1 MDPRAI
7 QLSDDPEWFK
17 DAIIYQL
24 HVKTFMD
31 ADGNGIGDF
40 KGLLKKLD
48 YLQDLGITAIWL
60 LPFYPSPQK
69 DDGYDISDYF
79 DIHPD
84 YGSLKDFREF
94 VKSAHYRGIRVITE
108 LVLNH
113 TSDQHRWFQLAR
125 RSDPDSPFR
134 DFYVWSDTPEWFQ
147 EARVIFQ
154 DFESSNWSW
163 DPAAKAYYWH
173 RFYSHQPDL
182 NFDNPK
188 VRKTMRKVID
198 FWMDMGVDGLRLDA
212 VPYLFERE
220 GTNCENLPQTH
231 EYLKELRNH
240 VDTHYKSRMLL
251 AEANQWPENAVDYF
265 GDGDECHMAFH
276 FPIMPRLYMALWMED
291 RFPLIDILEQTPTI
305 PESSQWAIFL
315 RNHDELTLEMVT
327 DEERDY
333 MYRVYAR
340 DPQARINLGIRRRLA
355 PLLNN
360 NRRKIEL
367 MNFLLFSLPG
377 TPVVYYGDE
386 IGMGDNYYLGD
397 RNGVRTPMQWSP
409 DRNAGFSMVNPQQL
423 YLPVIMD
430 PEYHFESVNVE
441 NQTQNPSS
449 LLWWT
454 RRVIATRRRFQA
466 FGRGDIEYLLP
477 DNHKVLAFIRKYG
490 EEHILVV
497 INLSRFPQV
506 AELDLSAY
514 AGYTPVEV
522 FSGNRFP
529 KIRES
534 AYVFT
539 LGVHDYFWFSL
550 QSETELEPNSAQVW
564 EPPRMILRRDWREV
578 FDGAN
583 KMRLEERILPGFL
596 RQKRWFRSKSQKIRK
611 ILIAENIPLDAGDQE
626 FHLLQLEV
634 SYTEGEA
641 EIYLLP
647 VGYANDA
654 EASEMEQASQEAKS
668 EVLAWIKTGDDS
680 GRLYDALQS
689 PRCREALFSLITE
702 SHSITGTRG
711 HLVGLPGKQA
721 AEHLR
726 SLEGPQGSRLL
737 RVEQSN
743 TSVFYEDGYILKF
756 YRSVDE
762 GINPDTEITSF
773 LTEKAEFPHIPSY
786 AGQIRYSHV
795 SRRQYV
801 LGMLQE
807 YVPNQG
813 DAWTFTQDH
822 LHKFFENAMITK
834 QTQQQVP
841 GIPLSPLYVGYTNI
855 PQLLHD
861 CIGGYFLEMVHL
873 MGRITGQLH
882 LALSLGSDDPAF
894 QPEPFSWHYQ
904 RSMYQSMRNLCRR
917 TITTLRRSI
926 PQLTGDIRQQAQDI
940 VDAEDELLAEFGKL
954 TRERLD
960 TIKIRNHGDYHL
972 GQVLYTGNSFVIV
985 DFEGEPARPLSERR
999 LKRSCLRDV
1008 AGMVRSFH
1016 YAAHHALHQQLTSS
1030 EDDLAYLASWI
1041 DPWFRAV
1048 SGMFLS
1054 AYQNT
1059 IRPSSL
1065 LPSNKKSLELLFRCL
1080 LLEKAIYEVGY
1091 ELNNR
1096 PDWLSIPVQ
1105 GVKQLL
1111 AGEI

>member
-7 QLSDDPEWFK
+7 QLTDDPEWYK

-48 YLQDLGITAIWL
+48 YLQDLGVTAIWL

-69 DDGYDISDYF
+69 DDGYDIADYF
-79 DIHPD
+79 DIHPN
-84 YGSLKDFREF
+84 YGTLKDFREF
-94 VKSAHYRGIRVITE
+94 VKSAHYRGLRVITE

-125 RSDPDSPFR
+125 RSDPESPFR
-134 DFYVWSDTPEWFQ
+134 DFYIWSDTPEKFQ

-154 DFESSNWSW
+154 DFEASNWTW
-163 DPAAKAYYWH
+163 DPMARAYFWH

-182 NFDNPK
+182 NFDNPE
-188 VRKTMRKVID
+188 VRRSMLKVID
-198 FWMDMGVDGLRLDA
+198 FWMDLGVDGMRLDA
-212 VPYLFERE
+212 VPYLFQRE
-220 GTNCENLPQTH
+220 GTNCENLPETH
-231 EYLKELRNH
+231 DFLQELRSH

-291 RFPLIDILEQTPTI
+291 RFPLIDILEQTPSI
-305 PESSQWAIFL
+305 PENSQWAIFL

-340 DPQARINLGIRRRLA
+340 DPKARINLGIRRRLA

-360 NRRKIEL
+360 NRRKMEL
-367 MNFLLFSLPG
+367 MNCLLFSLPG

-409 DRNAGFSMVNPQQL
+409 DRNAGFSMANPQQL

-430 PEYHFESVNVE
+430 PEYHFESLNVE

-449 LLWWT
+449 LLWWM
-454 RRVIATRRRFQA
+454 RRLIATRRRFRA

-477 DNHKVLAFIRKYG
+477 DNHKVLAFIRKYDR
-490 EEHILVV
+490 ERILVV

-506 AELDLSAY
+506 AELDLSDY
-514 AGYTPVEV
+514 SGFIPVEV

-529 KIRES
+529 KIQDHG
-534 AYVFT
+534 YVFT
-539 LGVHDYFWFSL
+539 LGPHDYFWFSL
-550 QSETELEPNSAQVW
+550 HPEAELEPEGERIW
-564 EPPRMILRRDWREV
+564 EPHRMILRQDWREI

-583 KMRLEERILPGFL
+583 KMRLEERILPGYL
-596 RQKRWFRSKSQKIRK
+596 KHKRWFRSKSRKIRRT
-611 ILIAENIPLDAGDQE
+611 LIGENIPVSAGDQE
-626 FHLLQLEV
+626 FHLLQLEI
-634 SYTEGEA
+634 SYIEGES
-641 EIYLLP
+641 EIYLFP
-647 VGYANDA
+647 VGYAPDRESGEA
-654 EASEMEQASQEAKS
+654 EPEDRS
-668 EVLAWIKTGDDS
+668 EVLAWIRTSKGS

-689 PRCREALFSLITE
+689 PAFRGALLSLIAQGRNINGNQGYL
-702 SHSITGTRG
+702 SGI
-711 HLVGLPGKQA
+711 PGKQA
-721 AEHLR
+721 TEPLR
-726 SLEGPQGSRLL
+726 SLEGSVESRLL
-737 RVEQSN
+737 RAEQSN
-743 TSVFYEDGYILKF
+743 TSLLYGDSYILKF
-756 YRSVDE
+756 YRCVEE
-762 GINPDTEITSF
+762 GINPDTEVTSF
-773 LTEKAEFPHIPSY
+773 LTDKAEFPHIPHY
-786 AGQIRYSHV
+786 AGQIRYSH
-795 SRRQYV
+795 SSMRQYV
-801 LGMLQE
+801 LGMLQQ

-822 LHKFFENAMITK
+822 LHKFFENAMLTK
-834 QTQQQVP
+834 QTREPVP
-841 GIPLSPLYVGYTNI
+841 EIPLSPLYVGYNTI
-855 PQLLHD
+855 PQRLHD
-861 CIGGYFLEMVHL
+861 CIGGYFLEMIHL
-873 MGRITGQLH
+873 LGRITGQLH
-882 LALSLGSDDPAF
+882 LALSLGTDDPAF
-894 QPEPFSWHYQ
+894 RPEPFSWHYQ
-904 RSMYQSMRNLCRR
+904 RSMYQSLRNLCRR

-926 PQLTGDIRQQAQDI
+926 PRLSGEMRQQAQDI
-940 VDAEDELLAEFGKL
+940 VDAENDLLGVFAEL
-954 TRERLD
+954 TRERIN

-1008 AGMVRSFH
+1008 AGMIRSFH
-1016 YAAHHALHQQLTSS
+1016 YAAHSALHQQLTSS
-1030 EDDLAYLASWI
+1030 EDDLAYLSSWI

-1054 AYQNT
+1054 GYQDT
-1059 IRPSSL
+1059 IMPSSL
-1065 LPSNKKSLELLFRCL
+1065 LPANKKSLELLFRCL
-1080 LLEKAIYEVGY
+1080 LLEKAIYEVRY

-1096 PDWLSIPVQ
+1096 PDWLFIPVQ

-1111 AGEI
+1111 ADDV

>member
-40 KGLLKKLD
+40 RGLLKKLD
-48 YLQDLGITAIWL
+48 YLQDLGVTAIWL

-79 DIHPD
+79 DIHPN

-125 RSDPDSPFR
+125 RSDPGSPFR
-134 DFYVWSDTPEWFQ
+134 DFYVWSDSPEWFQ
-147 EARVIFQ
+147 EARIIFQ
-154 DFESSNWSW
+154 DFESSNWNW
-163 DPAAKAYYWH
+163 DSAARAYYWH

-182 NFDNPK
+182 NFDNPE

-198 FWMDMGVDGLRLDA
+198 FWMDMGVDGMRLDA
-212 VPYLFERE
+212 VPYLIERE
-220 GTNCENLPQTH
+220 GTNCENLPETH
-231 EYLKELRNH
+231 EYLKELRSH
-240 VDTHYKSRMLL
+240 VDTHYPNRMLL

-291 RFPLIDILEQTPTI
+291 RFPLIDILEQTPNI

-449 LLWWT
+449 LLWWM

-466 FGRGDIEYLLP
+466 FGRGDIEYLFP

-490 EEHILVV
+490 EERILVV

-514 AGYTPVEV
+514 AGSIPVEV

-539 LGVHDYFWFSL
+539 LGLHDYFWFSL
-550 QSETELEPNSAQVW
+550 QSERELEPDSAQVW
-564 EPPRMILRRDWREV
+564 EPPRMILRKDWREV

-596 RQKRWFRSKSQKIRK
+596 KRKRWFRSKSQKIRK
-611 ILIAENIPLDAGDQE
+611 IFIAENIPLTAGDRE

-641 EIYLLP
+641 EVYLLP
-647 VGYANDA
+647 VGYASDN
-654 EASEMEQASQEAKS
+654 EACETEQASQEAKS
-668 EVLAWIKTGDDS
+668 EVLAWILTGDDS
-680 GRLYDALQS
+680 GRVYDALQS
-689 PRCREALFSLITE
+689 PGCREALFSLITR

-721 AEHLR
+721 AEHLL
-726 SLEGPQGSRLL
+726 SLEQPRGSRLL
-737 RVEQSN
+737 RAEQSN

-773 LTEKAEFPHIPSY
+773 LTDKAEFPHIPSY

-841 GIPLSPLYVGYTNI
+841 EISLSPLYVGYTNI

-873 MGRITGQLH
+873 LGRITGQLH
-882 LALSLGSDDPAF
+882 LALSLGTDDPAF
-894 QPEPFSWHYQ
+894 KPEPFSWHYQ
-904 RSMYQSMRNLCRR
+904 RSMYQSLRNLCRR
-917 TITTLRRSI
+917 TITTLKRSL
-926 PQLTGDIRQQAQDI
+926 PELTGDIRQQAQDI
-940 VDAEDELLAEFGKL
+940 VDSENELLAEFAEL

-1016 YAAHHALHQQLTSS
+1016 YAAHHALNQQLTSS

-1054 AYQNT
+1054 GYQNT

-1080 LLEKAIYEVGY
+1080 MLEKAIYEVGY

-1111 AGEI
+1111 AREI